1 MNIKT
6 AARLIISLLVM
17 SCAANKIETH
27 KSIYQQAREAQ
38 EAGDD
43 LNATLY
49 WKELL
54 ARSEKEL
61 AAGSNVSTYSFMKA
75 SALFEL
81 GRWEEGFSALKDVHP
96 ESLSE
101 EEMWMYPLYTVLMG
115 DYYSQK
121 KMTSVADDFYQSVL
135 KKSSLKMSPVYTL
148 ALERMV
154 NNSVLRINSEA
165 KTHSDADGWKAKQ
178 YQDLQSDVQKVILE
192 FPANGVPHFLMGD
205 LLAKTGQT
213 NDSMQHLIA
222 SLDLGLPTHDL
233 KQDAEYELATQLSE
247 HGAAEEWKPAF
258 LESAIRWWSAPA
270 ASSVFQ
276 AGENSVKW
284 ARASGLTGDAALDP
298 DVMIRYVAIKRQNGL
313 QIVVWDRKIGSAS
326 P

>member
-1 MNIKT
+1 MKIKT
-6 AARLIISLLVM
+6 AVRLLLPLVLM
-17 SCAANKIETH
+17 SCAANRIETH

-38 EAGDD
+38 ESGDD
-43 LNATLY
+43 LQATLY

-54 ARSEKEL
+54 TQSEKEL
-61 AAGSNVSTYSFMKA
+61 AAGSNVSTNSFMKA

-81 GRWEEGFSALKDVHP
+81 GRWEDGFSALKDVHP

-101 EEMWMYPLYTVLMG
+101 EEMWIYPLYTVLMG

-135 KKSSLKMSPVYTL
+135 KKSSLKMSPVYML

-154 NNSVLRINSEA
+154 NNSILRINSEA
-165 KTHSDADGWKAKQ
+165 KQHSDPDVWKSKQ

-192 FPANGVPHFLMGD
+192 SPANGVPHFLMGD
-205 LLAKTGQT
+205 LLAKTGRT
-213 NDSMQHLIA
+213 DDSMQHLIA

-233 KQDAEYELATQLSE
+233 KQDAEYELATQLAD

-258 LESAIRWWSAPA
+258 LESAIRWWSGPA

-284 ARASGLTGDAALDP
+284 ARESGLTGEPALDP

>member
-1 MNIKT
+1 MKKT
-6 AARLIISLLVM
+6 AASLLIFLFLL
-17 SCAANKIETH
+17 SCAANRIETN
-27 KSIYQQAREAQ
+27 KSVYQQAREAQ
-38 EAGDD
+38 ETGDD
-43 LNATLY
+43 LKATLY

-61 AAGSNVSTYSFMKA
+61 ASGSNVSTNSFMRA

-81 GRWEEGFSALKDVHP
+81 GRWEDGFSALKDVHP
-96 ESLSE
+96 EALSE
-101 EEMWMYPLYTVLMG
+101 EEMWIYPLYTVLMG

-135 KKSSLKMSPVYTL
+135 KKSSLKMSPVYML

-154 NNSVLRINSEA
+154 NNSILRINSEA
-165 KTHSDADGWKAKQ
+165 RTRPDPEAWKSKQ

-192 FPANGVPHFLMGD
+192 SPGNGVPHFLMGD
-205 LLAKTGQT
+205 LLAKTGRT
-213 NDSMQHLIA
+213 DDSMQHLIA

-233 KQDAEYELATQLSE
+233 KQDAEYELAGQLSV
-247 HGAAEEWKPAF
+247 HGASEEWKSAF
-258 LESAIRWWSAPA
+258 LESAIRWWGSPT

-284 ARASGLTGDAALDP
+284 AKESGLVVDATLQP
-298 DVMIRYVAIKRQNGL
+298 DVMIRYVAIKRQDGL
-313 QIVVWDRKIGSAS
+313 RIVVWDRNAGSSS